1 MEMNLVVD
9 IGNTL
14 VKLAVFKQN
23 LLVHFKLVTEFDS
36 TVIENLFH
44 EFQCSNIIFSNTRNS
59 LSTENLNIS
68 PKNSIN
74 FTYQTKIPIQNKY
87 QSPETLGMDRLAAV
101 IGAQAKF
108 PNQNTLVIDA
118 GTCITYDF
126 VDEFGNYFGGAIS
139 PGLQM
144 RFSALHHFTGKLP
157 KINFNDFKEN
167 RLIGR
172 STNESI
178 ISGVV
183 NGLAFEIEG
192 FIDKYSV
199 YENLNV
205 LITGGDHE
213 ILVKVLKNNI
223 FATPFLV
230 LEGLNEVLN
239 FNSTNIVQ

>member
-1 MEMNLVVD
+1 MNLVVD

-14 VKLAVFKQN
+14 VKLAVFNQDK
-23 LLVHFKLVTEFDS
+23 LIHFELRTEIESPF
-36 TVIENLFH
+36 IENLYRQFN
-44 EFQCSNIIFSNTRNS
+44 CSNIIISNTRNTFG
-59 LSTENLNIS
+59 LENLNIK
-68 PKNSIN
+68 PKKALSFNSKTN
-74 FTYQTKIPIQNKY
+74 IPIQNKY
-87 QSPETLGMDRLAAV
+87 LSPETLGMDRLAAV
-101 IGAQAKF
+101 IGAYAKF

-126 VDEFGNYFGGAIS
+126 IDEFSNYSGGSIS
-139 PGLQM
+139 LGLQM

-172 STNESI
+172 NTNESI

-192 FIDKYSV
+192 FIEKYAV

-205 LITGGDHE
+205 IVTGGDHE

-230 LEGLNEVLN
+230 LEGLNKVLN
-239 FNSTNIVQ
+239 FNSTNFD